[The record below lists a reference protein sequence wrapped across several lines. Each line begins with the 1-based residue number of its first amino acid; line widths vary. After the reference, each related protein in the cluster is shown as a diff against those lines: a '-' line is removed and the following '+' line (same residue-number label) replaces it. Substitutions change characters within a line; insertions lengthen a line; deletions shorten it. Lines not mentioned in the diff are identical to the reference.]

1 MAPTLLRFTTE
12 IASEAG
18 KGRSGTLACALMI
31 FLEEKPMPPKLQRSH
46 NPSEWADK
54 RADEVM
60 QQVVIENDDGGIADV
75 ARESDAPRVTEHEG
89 GSKGEG
95 GNKSD
100 VLNTTTDPPSPSPS
114 PDISDHEKRK
124 STAAETLGDILALHT
139 ARRMKKST
147 SHRGVSIASQRRWLR
162 YWSEI
167 IYQVQPPQVWPTP
180 SVQRLKAKIQSINIR
195 MRTTGGGAK
204 LAVVQMASV
213 LLDSAAKRRG
223 ATPDRGASAIWVSLA
238 RYEDEFVEE
247 LERRVQSKEETKS
260 MFIDGKYDDKKM
272 VRSFAR
278 MGVAEGHTPAV
289 EDVPGVGSVVNYRLH
304 PIPASEW
311 VTVDGAEEN
320 DDFMMSN
327 EVDSES
333 GITVDAAREVRIK
346 LYNAQVGSRV
356 SAADNVSD
364 GFGQV
369 FMGWL
374 WFIPCF
380 HLPQPPM
387 PTAPPVKFVLPR
399 SELDFPLGFGA
410 LLLDVEVT
418 VGWTT
423 DESVPSLVPEAAAMA
438 AEPRTMGVIA
448 ADGAHT
454 AIQGARD

>member
-1 MAPTLLRFTTE
+1 
-12 IASEAG
+12 
-18 KGRSGTLACALMI
+18 
-31 FLEEKPMPPKLQRSH
+31 MPPKLKRSY
-46 NPSEWADK
+46 NPSEWADT

-60 QQVVIENDDGGIADV
+60 QLLVIENDDAATADV
-75 ARESDAPRVTEHEG
+75 ARESDAPSITEQEG
-89 GSKGEG
+89 AAKGDG
-95 GNKSD
+95 GNKLD
-100 VLNTTTDPPSPSPS
+100 VPNSTLGTPSPSPS
-114 PDISDHEKRK
+114 PDISDPEKRK

-167 IYQVQPPQVWPTP
+167 IYQVQPPQVWPMP
-180 SVQRLKAKIQSINIR
+180 SVQRPKAKIHSINIR

-204 LAVVQMASV
+204 LAVVRMASG

-223 ATPDRGASAIWVSLA
+223 VAPDRGASAIWVSLA

-247 LERRVQSKEETKS
+247 LEKRVRGKEETKS
-260 MFIDGKYDDKKM
+260 MFMDGKYDDKKM

-311 VTVDGAEEN
+311 VAVDGAEEN
-320 DDFMMSN
+320 DDFMMSS

-333 GITVDAAREVRIK
+333 GIAVDAAREVRIK
-346 LYNAQVGSRV
+346 LYNAQVGSWV
-356 SAADNVSD
+356 LTVDNVSD
-364 GFGQV
+364 CSVQV

-380 HLPQPPM
+380 HLPQPPI

-418 VGWTT
+418 LGWTT
-423 DESVPSLVPEAAAMA
+423 DESVPSLVPEAEALAV
-438 AEPRTMGVIA
+438 EPSTMGIIA
-448 ADGAHT
+448 ADGVPK
-454 AIQGARD
+454 AIQGSRD